1 MVKKRIM
8 SLQSICKWH
17 RVLNMVTNSFKLK
30 VSKSLWMICTWS
42 WLSVSTLACNLKMA
56 KPFKKTDQLCWDTL
70 IQMLPAKQLSN
81 REKSMQKKS
90 TKSAHGSIS
99 LLDLLTHILDSA
111 SDTINSNQT
120 LKPCMKWATLSS
132 GISSVQLS
140 FSMFPDRSPNIWVKW
155 TQEFISSLF
164 LAEILVHILQPI
176 RLRARFFSLLARN
189 SWFAKNKWQTTEF

>member
-70 IQMLPAKQLSN
+70 IQMLRAKQLSS
-81 REKSMQKKS
+81 RDKSMQTKLMKS
-90 TKSAHGSIS
+90 THGSIS
-99 LLDLLTHILDSA
+99 HLDLLTHILDSA
-111 SDTINSNQT
+111 SDTINLISVCKTSTQSEVSYNGTNSLRQLFTMYKWKYQPTWISTT
-120 LKPCMKWATLSS
+120 LKFIFSHWLEE
-132 GISSVQLS
+132 IS
-140 FSMFPDRSPNIWVKW
+140 
-155 TQEFISSLF
+155 
-164 LAEILVHILQPI
+164 
-176 RLRARFFSLLARN
+176 ARIPH
-189 SWFAKNKWQTTEF
+189 